1 MANGTA
7 HNRDGSESMR
17 RTLLILGALAAC
29 ASPPAPDASPIGEP
43 LDLLLTGGRVLD
55 GAGNPWVIRDIGVAG
70 DRIAFFGD
78 AAAAGVHAL
87 DTLDVSGRLVTP
99 GFWDVH
105 SHAELET
112 PDGRKA
118 EPWLYQGVT
127 TVIVGLDGGGE
138 SNVSEIFAQYERDGI
153 GVNALRFVGH
163 GAARRHAMGDE
174 DRAPTPAE
182 LDTMKA
188 YVRRAMEQGAM
199 GLSSG
204 LFYVP
209 GSYATTGEVIEV
221 NSVAAEYGGIYDT
234 HDRDLG
240 ANYKSIGYLA
250 STAEGIEI
258 GEKAGTPVIF
268 SHFNPQGAHNY
279 GRAAEGAQL
288 IEAARAR
295 GVNIMAAQH
304 PYTATQ
310 SSLYAYAL
318 PRWAVAGGGEEMKK
332 RFADPAARARLDIE
346 TMEMLAIRG
355 GAGKIMIVDPRP
367 GLNGRTLA
375 QVAEAWGLPVPET
388 VRRILSEGSAA
399 VMNLDLYDIENTRYL
414 AAKEW
419 MMTCTDGRTPH
430 PGQEI
435 THPRVYGAFSRKLR
449 QFVMEDSIISLPFA
463 VRGMTSLAATF
474 FNIPD
479 RGEIRE
485 GFLADIA
492 VFDEAAIR
500 DRATYQQP
508 HQFAEGAVHVL
519 VNGRFALLDGRPTGE
534 LHGRPIRRGG

>member
-1 MANGTA
+1 
-7 HNRDGSESMR
+7 MR
-17 RTLLILGALAAC
+17 RILSTLVALAAC
-29 ASPPAPDASPIGEP
+29 AAPPAAEEPAEAGPI
-43 LDLLLTGGRVLD
+43 DLLLAGGRVLD
-55 GAGNPWVIRDIGVAG
+55 GAGNAWVIRDIGIAG
-70 DRIAFFGD
+70 DRIAFFGH
-78 AAAAGVHAL
+78 AAASGIEAR

-99 GFWDVH
+99 GFWDTH

-112 PDGRKA
+112 EEGRQA
-118 EPWLYQGVT
+118 VPFLYQGIT
-127 TVIVGLDGGGE
+127 TVIVGVDGGGE
-138 SNVSEIFAQYERDGI
+138 DDLAGIFAQYERDGI
-153 GVNALRFVGH
+153 AVNALRFVGH
-163 GAARRHAMGDE
+163 GAARRHAMGDA
-174 DRAPTPAE
+174 DREPSAAE
-182 LDTMKA
+182 MDTMKA
-188 YVRRAMEQGAM
+188 YIRRAMEAGAL
-199 GLSSG
+199 GLSTG

-209 GSYATTGEVIEV
+209 GSYARTEEVIEL
-221 NSVAAEYGGIYDT
+221 NRVAAEYGGIYDT

-240 ANYKSIGYLA
+240 ANYQSIGFLA

-279 GRAAEGAQL
+279 GRAPEGARL
-288 IEAARAR
+288 IEEARAR
-295 GVNIMAAQH
+295 GVNVMAAQH

-318 PRWAVAGGGEEMKK
+318 PRWAVAGGDAEMKK
-332 RFADPAARARLDIE
+332 RFEDPEVRARLDVE

-355 GAGKIMIVDPRP
+355 GAEKIMIVDPRP
-367 GLNGRTLA
+367 ELNGRTLA
-375 QVAEAWGLPVPET
+375 QVAAAWKLPVPET

-414 AAKEW
+414 ATKEW

-435 THPRVYGAFSRKLR
+435 THPRVYGAFARKIR
-449 QFVMEDSIISLPFA
+449 QFVMEDSILSLPFA

-474 FNIPD
+474 FNIPE

-485 GFLADIA
+485 GWFADLA

-500 DRATYQQP
+500 DRATYEQP
-508 HQFAEGAVHVL
+508 HQLSEGVIHVL
-519 VNGRFALLDGRPTGE
+519 VNGRFALRDGQVTGE
-534 LHGRPIRRGG
+534 LAGRPIRRGGR